1 MEMQRASPASSYAM
15 PARERPE
22 KKRLQ
27 PQSRAEQARTE
38 LGVSERILALLLG
51 TPEDLSNDLLS
62 NLGGI
67 DRTSPAFALGVLH
80 ILGDVKLGAEK
91 ARLDQEVSLE
101 SWVHDSNSGGVAR
114 RSTESKGRVNR
125 GIREVNVER
134 GIAGEGV
141 DEEYA
146 TGTLFSGS
154 EERDVTVDRAVRSL
168 DKELG
173 EIRNFGRC
181 GVICES
187 DVDGDG
193 RVLGLEHQEFTGG
206 EVSDNNVILG
216 SKLATVNAQS
226 L

>member
-1 MEMQRASPASSYAM
+1 MQRTNPVSSYAT
-15 PARERPE
+15 PARERRE

-38 LGVSERILALLLG
+38 LGVSERILALLFG
-51 TPEDLSNDLLS
+51 TPEDLSNNLLS

-101 SWVHDSNSGGVAR
+101 SRVHDSNSGGVAR
-114 RSTESKGRVNR
+114 RPTEAKGRVNR

-134 GIAGEGV
+134 GVAGEGV

-146 TGTLFSGS
+146 TGTLLSGS
-154 EERDVTVDRAVRSL
+154 EERDVTVDRAVRGL

-173 EIRNFGRC
+173 EISKFGRC
-181 GVICES
+181 RVICES

-193 RVLGLEHQEFTGG
+193 RVPGLEHQKLTGG
-206 EVSDNNVILG
+206 EVSNDNVILG
-216 SKLATVNAQS
+216 PKLTTVNAQS